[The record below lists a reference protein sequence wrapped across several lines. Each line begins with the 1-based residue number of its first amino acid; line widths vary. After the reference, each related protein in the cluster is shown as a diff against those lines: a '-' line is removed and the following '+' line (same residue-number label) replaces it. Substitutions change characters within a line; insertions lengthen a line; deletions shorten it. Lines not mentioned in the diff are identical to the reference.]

1 MLTEAHLVRFSSC
14 GHPIWGRE
22 SELGASPPDVFG
34 GFALDYEK
42 PEIRDQGTLV
52 DLTAGCV
59 GGVPND
65 ALAGDPQTFPAASG
79 VFCE

>member
-1 MLTEAHLVRFSSC
+1 
-14 GHPIWGRE
+14 
-22 SELGASPPDVFG
+22 VFG

>member
-1 MLTEAHLVRFSSC
+1 LVRFSSC
-14 GHPIWGRE
+14 GHPQ
-22 SELGASPPDVFG
+22 LGQRIGTWSITPDVFG